1 MQIQIISDS
10 CPLLAPS
17 SSKIFVCKQHYRE
30 IIINQKKYSPLGEYS
45 TKNIFVRVSTLRVKM
60 RNNLAV
66 AFLALL
72 GSANGQWKAQRHFE
86 EGGTSVNPVYR
97 QTRQLEQ
104 YYSAYRNDL
113 TNRWEINSNY
123 FFVFC
128 HAKFWFRFFLHVWV
142 EFNFELKIRT
152 QYEMWADMW

>member
-1 MQIQIISDS
+1 
-10 CPLLAPS
+10 
-17 SSKIFVCKQHYRE
+17 
-30 IIINQKKYSPLGEYS
+30 
-45 TKNIFVRVSTLRVKM
+45 M

-113 TNRWEINSNY
+113 NILDTKLVHKSIRVI
-123 FFVFC
+123 
-128 HAKFWFRFFLHVWV
+128 FLRLVKKNQKLRIFPGRDRDLRPWKRKS
-142 EFNFELKIRT
+142 KIPIAA
-152 QYEMWADMW
+152 M

>member
-1 MQIQIISDS
+1 
-10 CPLLAPS
+10 
-17 SSKIFVCKQHYRE
+17 
-30 IIINQKKYSPLGEYS
+30 
-45 TKNIFVRVSTLRVKM
+45 M

-104 YYSAYRNDL
+104 YYSAYRN
-113 TNRWEINSNY
+113 
-123 FFVFC
+123 
-128 HAKFWFRFFLHVWV
+128 
-142 EFNFELKIRT
+142 ELKIAKKKFQEFFLFSPT
-152 QYEMWADMW
+152 QNYEINFPFMLGLNLILDLKFGLSMKFRVD